1 MLNAPGALERIAI
14 PTLIVSGM
22 DDTVVDTASHVV
34 AAGRIPGAE
43 HTVID
48 GARHELLMETDPRR
62 AQFWAAFDKLA
73 ARVC

>member
-1 MLNAPGALERIAI
+1 MGRFAPLTMQLRLLGPFELR
-14 PTLIVSGM
+14 
-22 DDTVVDTASHVV
+22 
-34 AAGRIPGAE
+34 R
-43 HTVID
+43 ID